1 MPTLHLLWLILYIFS
16 LFGIKYYSISQIK
29 FAVDR
34 SLDAIKYED
43 ADIGQNLLRVL
54 KFWTMTNKFN
64 GVHPAL
70 AKIGVTRVE
79 VAENGLAFLGN
90 IK

>member
-1 MPTLHLLWLILYIFS
+1 M
-16 LFGIKYYSISQIK
+16 
-29 FAVDR
+29 
-34 SLDAIKYED
+34 DAIKYED

-54 KFWTMTNKFN
+54 KFWTMTNKLN

-70 AKIGVTRVE
+70 TKIGVTRVE
-79 VAENGLAFLGN
+79 VTENGLAFLGN